1 MEKVKSP
8 HKVYRLVARVKSVYG
23 LKKGEECGKGPCEV
37 YRPGDEIILDKF
49 EIHGKICY
57 AALASMM
64 HKVWAMRLGFDPPWA
79 PKPGLSLHMC
89 PDAARPVVFEIIR
102 VEE

>member
-1 MEKVKSP
+1 MEEDEFP
-8 HKVYRLVARVKSVYG
+8 HKAYKLIARVKSVHG
-23 LKKGEECGKGPCEV
+23 LRKEDKCEKGPCEI

-49 EIHGKICY
+49 EIKGKICY

-64 HKVWAMRLGFDPPWA
+64 YKVWAMRLGFDPPWA
-79 PKPGLSLHMC
+79 PKPGLSIHMC
-89 PDAARPVVFEIIR
+89 PDAARPVIFEIIR